1 MRNKLKKVPFVA
13 LTATATP
20 TVRDDILDSLH
31 LKDPIIIVSSLD
43 RPNLYISVGKKTGS
57 PLEDLKA
64 AMIETHENR
73 LGYKF
78 DGPAII
84 YCQLKAECENIKV
97 SLRQVG
103 IKAETYH
110 AGMEIEK
117 RRTVQNDFMVDKV
130 DVIVA
135 TVAFG
140 MGLDKSNVRNVV
152 HYGCPKD
159 MESYYQEIGR
169 AGRDGL
175 PSKCAVF
182 YSTEDYATIR
192 YNYRFLLLLLLLFQ
206 Y

>member
-1 MRNKLKKVPFVA
+1 

-57 PLEDLKA
+57 ALDDLKE
-64 AMIETHENR
+64 AMIKTNENR
-73 LGYKF
+73 LGHKF

-84 YCQLKAECENIKV
+84 YCQLKQECENIKI
-97 SLRQVG
+97 SLRQMG

-110 AGMEIEK
+110 AGMEMEK
-117 RRTVQNDFMVDKV
+117 RRTVQNDFMVDKI

-182 YSTEDYATIR
+182 YSTEDYSTIR
-192 YNYRFLLLLLLLFQ
+192 
-206 Y
+206 